1 MSVKDLLIIGPAEPV
16 SSTCTPEQMELCLSR
31 ILKEIRQQQSLKS
44 TPSHDP
50 ELPSFDLDLN
60 DSYVRRDSDISEG
73 EEDLFQFL
81 EDPFENIPLS
91 DYARKIKRKYGDEG
105 FCFIMQVRFDCHW

>member
-1 MSVKDLLIIGPAEPV
+1 MTLGPVEPI

-31 ILKEIRQQQSLKS
+31 ILKEIRQQQSLKATS
-44 TPSHDP
+44 SHDP
-50 ELPSFDLDLN
+50 ELPPFELDLN
-60 DSYVRRDSDISEG
+60 DSYIRDNDISDG

-81 EDPFENIPLS
+81 EDPFEDIPLS

-105 FCFIMQVRFDCHW
+105 FCFIMQVHLNNH